1 MTSFSFF
8 RQGED
13 YLVKNFSATSG
24 GKFSESTK
32 NQIFGA
38 YMYKTLIQE
47 LLTLFPPENMCKF
60 GFIAQKVRGGKIFFG
75 GK

>member
-1 MTSFSFF
+1 V
-8 RQGED
+8 E
-13 YLVKNFSATSG
+13 NFSATSG
-24 GKFSESTK
+24 GKFSDSTK

-38 YMYKTLIQE
+38 NMYKTLIQE
-47 LLTLFPPENMCKF
+47 PLTLFPSEYMYKF